1 MMKMERWFSVLVVIV
16 LLFGCCSGQAG
27 GWTPPS
33 NNHSAVS
40 SKGSSHYTIKVT
52 VDQDK
57 LATRTGPSIQYAGG
71 GTLSNMKGR
80 TVTVLSRAIDN
91 GGVPWLE
98 IELEYYSGA
107 YRRCWIGAERL
118 YLTDRQ
124 MERLAYDYDSFLG
137 YGTVNTNITPSVGP
151 GKKYIA
157 YKDYDYQRGNR
168 VAVIVSLNDYYLV
181 ESMVYDQKTG
191 EDKILRCWLPTS
203 CIEDIRYD

>member
-1 MMKMERWFSVLVVIV
+1 MMKMERWFSVLVTIA

-40 SKGSSHYTIKVT
+40 SMGSSNYTINVT

-57 LATRTGPSIQYAGG
+57 LATRTGPSTQYTGG

-157 YKDYDYQRGNR
+157 YKDYSYQRGNR

-191 EDKILRCWLPTS
+191 EDKILRCWLPTF